1 MFWRQELKEEGE
13 SSKAEKSRSVRGS
26 INDGLVQWARC
37 CNTNLLSISGLK
49 KMESLMSRGFKMEL
63 GGHKGGGLYTCPL
76 G

>member
-49 KMESLMSRGFKMEL
+49 KMESLMSKGSKMEL
-63 GGHKGGGLYTCPL
+63 GGIKEVELTHINC
-76 G
+76 